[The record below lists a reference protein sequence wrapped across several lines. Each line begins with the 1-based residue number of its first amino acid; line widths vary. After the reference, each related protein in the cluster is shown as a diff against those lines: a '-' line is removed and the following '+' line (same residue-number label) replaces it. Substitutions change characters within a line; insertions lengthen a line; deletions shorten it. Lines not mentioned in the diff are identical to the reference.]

1 MVDAYYIYTCIVLMT
16 TIAAKAIVLIAIKVL
31 YIMTQDMLRVNMY
44 ITITTIL
51 GNKWKLCI

>member
-31 YIMTQDMLRVNMY
+31 YIMTPDMLRVNMY

-51 GNKWKLCI
+51 GNKWQLCI

>member
-1 MVDAYYIYTCIVLMT
+1 MT

>member
-31 YIMTQDMLRVNMY
+31 YIMTPDMLRVNMY

>member
-31 YIMTQDMLRVNMY
+31 YIMTPDMLRVNMY

-51 GNKWKLCI
+51 GNIRKLCI